1 MKKFISIMI
10 ALLMV
15 TALTFPVA
23 AAPNN
28 VNHTITITNTDS
40 SVKHTYE
47 AYRVFEG
54 NLDTN
59 EEILTNINWS
69 NGVDGAA
76 LLADLTANLTDFASC
91 TSASDVANVLVDY
104 INDNNSTA
112 IDTFAAVV
120 GKHLATVSGTS
131 TESASPYT
139 IAVQGDGYYFIKDK
153 NDSVTAEGETYSKY
167 MLNVVRDVTIEAKDE
182 HLVPEKKIVE
192 NGAEVSTNT
201 AAIGDEITFK
211 ITVDVPKMDG
221 YKAYTFTMNDTLS
234 KGLTFNE
241 IKSVTVAS
249 ETLVENGANGFTVA
263 TEEKA
268 DGSTALT
275 VDFKNFIRYKRYS
288 STDSKVVVTY
298 TATLNEDAVIGLE
311 GNPNTVDFTYSNN
324 PSSTGE
330 GDGGDTGI
338 TPDSETITYVTGLTL
353 IKVDGS
359 DRSKLLSGA
368 KFKIEGDGL
377 NTVIKKGTRF
387 EVAPY
392 TPVVNNDVKET
403 VDADTYYLLADGT
416 YTKTQP
422 DSYTGDTYVLVRYT
436 EYTRKATGVVY
447 DGTTGTDGRIT
458 FNGLTEGTYTLTELE
473 EPDGYNLLT
482 EPIEFEI
489 TWDETNGFAVAV
501 GDESGVTYDGN
512 TGTFRITV
520 ENNKG
525 SVLPHTGGIGT
536 TIFMFIGAFLVLGAA
551 VILVSVI
558 VTRKRERF

>member
-54 NLDTN
+54 NLDTT

-91 TSASDVANVLVDY
+91 TSSSDVANVLVDY
-104 INDNNSTA
+104 IDDNNSTA

-120 GKHLATVSGTS
+120 GNHLATVAGTS
-131 TESASPYT
+131 TENASPYT

-153 NDSVTAEGETYSKY
+153 NDSVTAEGEAYSKY

-192 NGAEVSTNT
+192 NGNEVSTNV
-201 AAIGDEITFK
+201 ASIGDEITFK
-211 ITVDVPKMDG
+211 ITIDVPKMDG

-234 KGLTFNE
+234 KGLKFEE

-249 ETLVENGANGFTVA
+249 ENLVENGTNGYTLTT
-263 TEEKA
+263 TENA
-268 DGSTALT
+268 DGTTSLT
-275 VDFKNFIRYKRYS
+275 IDFKNFIRYKRYS
-288 STDSKVVVTY
+288 ATDSKVVVTY
-298 TATLNEDAVIGLE
+298 TATLDTDAFVGVE

-338 TPDSETITYVTGLTL
+338 TPESETITYTTGLNL

-359 DRSKLLSGA
+359 DRSKLLQGA

-377 NTVIKKGTRF
+377 NTVITTGTKF
-387 EVAPY
+387 EKAPY
-392 TPVVNNDVKET
+392 TAGENET

-416 YTKTQP
+416 YSKTQP
-422 DSYTGDTYVLVRYT
+422 ASYTGDTYVLVHFTKYT
-436 EYTRKATGVVY
+436 TKSTGVVY
-447 DGTTGTDGRIT
+447 DGTTGPDGRTNFI
-458 FNGLTEGTYTLTELE
+458 GLTAGTYTLTELE

-501 GDESGVTYDGN
+501 GDQSGVTYDGT